1 MLERDILSDN
11 ASYTMKYTKNNY
23 CQGNVVRYVLS
34 FCRTEWTEK
43 LLLERNFWL
52 NIYIES
58 HIAYLYYLFWYFK
71 NIWPFLLT
79 LISLNKDI
87 FLLSRCQS
95 EKKLVLSEKRHLL
108 HWWHSSSCVVKFW
121 WYHYELYFSAM
132 AMWYSSSTI
141 MTMKAPLP

>member
-1 MLERDILSDN
+1 MIYYQTARIIHLNLLRITTANAIMWCDIFHLFVGRNKKTRKPVMEGNFRLIINIEGHN
-11 ASYTMKYTKNNY
+11 ANLH
-23 CQGNVVRYVLS
+23 C
-34 FCRTEWTEK
+34 
-43 LLLERNFWL
+43 
-52 NIYIES
+52 
-58 HIAYLYYLFWYFK
+58 LFWYFK